1 MVSTYGD
8 GRLKSKLDPQQLPP
22 TVISQEV
29 SLTFVIVYF
38 HFNVLPQ
45 GQQVR
50 IQPVIVRQIAEAS
63 T

>member
-1 MVSTYGD
+1 MGSTHGD

-29 SLTFVIVYF
+29 SLTFAIVYF
-38 HFNVLPQ
+38 HINMLSQ

-50 IQPVIVRQIAEAS
+50 IQPVIVRQIADAS